1 MQKMSKYQ
9 DLLNLALDTAKLA
22 YAPYSKFQV
31 GAAVLYKDGSIY
43 KGCNVENASYGLSI
57 CAERNAI
64 SSAVA
69 DGNETEIEAIAIASP
84 NSKLCYPCGACRQ
97 WIVEFTNN
105 ADIIIED
112 NSGSPV
118 VHSISDLLP
127 NSFKL

>member
-22 YAPYSKFQV
+22 YSPYSKFQV

-43 KGCNVENASYGLSI
+43 KGCNVENASYGLSL

-69 DGNETEIEAIAIASP
+69 DGNKSEIVAIAIASP
-84 NSKLCYPCGACRQ
+84 NSKQCYPCGACRQ

-105 ADIIIED
+105 ADIILED
-112 NSGSPV
+112 NSGSLLV
-118 VHSISDLLP
+118 YSISDLLP
-127 NSFKL
+127 NFFKL